1 VSDFNL
7 DKTSLKIT
15 RTKRKRSFSATRA
28 SIAFLTERGHVAGIV
43 EKWNPHVRIRQDL
56 FGFIDLVV
64 IMPTGEPYF
73 VQTTTGTNAPARRE
87 KIREL
92 VKLKPPLAELVRSG
106 RVMLHRW
113 AKRGARGQRKVYTCA
128 EEIVTLSD

>member
-1 VSDFNL
+1 MSDFNL
-7 DKTSLKIT
+7 DEASLKVP
-15 RTKRKRSFSATRA
+15 RTKRKRPFSATRA

-92 VKLKPPLAELVRSG
+92 VRLKPPLAELVRSG